1 MNRKVFYGTMAI
13 VATVMRLVACSH
25 EELTGQGTILP
36 ERKYPLILTN
46 ASVAGTTR
54 ATTEDEWEGG
64 ETIRV
69 QVVDNYVSGEPQW
82 DKATSQTYTVVEAAS
97 MTKSEGDPEV
107 YWNSPSE
114 KKAIRAWYVG
124 GTTASSS
131 EFPSSHTVET
141 DQNTVGN
148 YEKSDF
154 LFAQRDA
161 DFTNDNDG
169 ISLHFYHQVAKIKV
183 VVNGGLNDEFKDP
196 SVTYVAIEN
205 VATTGT
211 FTAPVFGNKPYG
223 TWKIDE
229 TSIKTIMLNLK
240 PAPKDVTCEAI
251 VIPQT
256 ISSGRLK
263 FTIQIDDDTT
273 YTFTPKEVLNWDA
286 GYEYTYGI
294 SMPL

>member
-13 VATVMRLVACSH
+13 VATVMQLVACSH

-69 QVVDNYVSGEPQW
+69 QVVDNYVSGEPDW
-82 DKATSQTYTVVEAAS
+82 SAATSQTYTVVKDAS
-97 MTKSEGDPEV
+97 MTKSEGEPV

-114 KKAIRAWYVG
+114 VKAIRAWYVG
-124 GTTASSS
+124 GTTSSS

-183 VVNGGLNDEFKDP
+183 AINGGPGGKFDGS

-211 FTAPVFGNKPYG
+211 FTAPVFDNKPYG

-229 TSIKTIMLNLK
+229 SSKGSIMLNLES
-240 PAPKDVTCEAI
+240 APKDVTCKAI
-251 VIPQT
+251 VIPQM
-256 ISSGRLK
+256 IRPELR
-263 FTIQIDDDTT
+263 FTIQIDDGTT